1 MPKQIIWAPLAEHD
15 FKLVLEYVNR
25 VWGTQVAGKF
35 IEKTE
40 KLINQILVQP
50 KIFPQVNVKRKIR
63 KCVITKHNSLFY
75 RETKNQIEILRI
87 FDTRQNPKNLKFT

>member
-40 KLINQILVQP
+40 K
-50 KIFPQVNVKRKIR
+50 
-63 KCVITKHNSLFY
+63 
-75 RETKNQIEILRI
+75 
-87 FDTRQNPKNLKFT
+87 